1 MHSSGSASHVKAM
14 QSQKNEKKQKLFFA
28 CLHAHYKN
36 CSNIPDILPCNNQD
50 SAVLYAKT
58 KVAVAVITVDGAW
71 TVSCGRGLGCE
82 TAVRPYTLMTH
93 VHQPPWYM

>member
-1 MHSSGSASHVKAM
+1 MRTVKTVVYIP
-14 QSQKNEKKQKLFFA
+14 
-28 CLHAHYKN
+28 LHAAL
-36 CSNIPDILPCNNQD
+36 ILPWNNQD

-93 VHQPPWYM
+93 VHQPPWYICNVNCLHVGSFH